1 MNDFSKRRTHLAHLS
16 DEELKEYFFKL
27 LEEITE
33 PILDMATKYTSPSLE
48 RSILLRMGFSS
59 LEAQAIITH
68 ALREDL
74 LGHGAGHLV
83 LKYSELTNLPLRE
96 AGLKLTNG
104 EGWTELKTFW
114 SKQTNVNQERV

>member
-33 PILDMATKYTSPSLE
+33 PILSMAKKYTSPSLE

-59 LEAQAIITH
+59 LEAQAIVTH

-83 LKYSELTNLPLRE
+83 LKYAELNNLPLRD
-96 AGLKLTNG
+96 AGLKLASD
-104 EGWTELKTFW
+104 EGWAELKTFW
-114 SKQTNVNQERV
+114 SRQVKANQEGV